1 VGTIRIQ
8 MVNHSQPPLTFFLR
22 ERCSH
27 HHRLCEAAGEGGS
40 ATALV
45 VGVSMGGLVGLAGL
59 SAAGAGAGFAAWKL
73 FHAAG
78 ATPQAASALQGANP
92 SSLTQNALFQ
102 SPVESQL
109 NPLAESAV

>member
-1 VGTIRIQ
+1 